1 MEHCKFCEAELEEGS
16 MVCPSC
22 GRDNTDAPREPEA
35 ENVTCEAQEPAEKKT
50 EEDTGTQ
57 EENTPAENAEAE
69 DAKAESDGE
78 SEEKEAAVEV
88 SREPEEEKE
97 PSAPIQ
103 PGVKMTPGKAA
114 AAVAGLVVLAA
125 VVVALVL
132 WGMKD
137 SIFRKD
143 ALSETPSAET
153 GETVAAEEATI
164 PEDGDPDNETC
175 KGSYS
180 ASDEEVI
187 AARDTVVAT
196 AGEYPLTLGELQIYY
211 WQEVSSFLNQYGSYA
226 PYFGLDYTQPLD
238 TQPCGIM
245 EGRTWQQYFLASAL
259 NSWRT
264 YQALDAEAAAQGF
277 EMEQELKDYIA
288 ALPETMEEEA
298 VSKDFESAEDLLRYN
313 VGPGATVADYV
324 KFMEV
329 YYRGYSY
336 FNDFY
341 SNLTATDEEIAD
353 MFALHEEEYAQQGLT
368 RDTKTVNVRHILIYP
383 EGATTDTIRTETFS
397 EEAWAAGEAAAQAL
411 LEEWLQGEQTEES
424 FAALA
429 QEHSQDPGSAANG
442 GLYTDVY
449 EGDMVEAFDAWCF
462 DPLRQVGDYGIV
474 RTEYGYHIM
483 YYSGETIQWPIHAE
497 SDVINEKTNNM
508 VDAAVEKLPIQV
520 DYDKILLGVVDLGA

>member
-22 GRDNTDAPREPEA
+22 GKDNADVTQEVPEQETEAADSREEQKASEDAGAEQKEIQPEDAQEQENAGETETDAREPE
-35 ENVTCEAQEPAEKKT
+35 QEIELPTA
-50 EEDTGTQ
+50 
-57 EENTPAENAEAE
+57 
-69 DAKAESDGE
+69 
-78 SEEKEAAVEV
+78 
-88 SREPEEEKE
+88 
-97 PSAPIQ
+97 IQ
-103 PGVKMTPGKAA
+103 PVVKMTPGKVA

-125 VVVALVL
+125 AVVALVL

-143 ALSETPSAET
+143 TLMETLPAET
-153 GETVAAEEATI
+153 GETVSAEEATI

-180 ASDEEVI
+180 ASDEAVI

-211 WQEVSSFLNQYGSYA
+211 WQEVSSFLNQYGAYA
-226 PYFGLDYTQPLD
+226 PYFGLDYTQPLE

-264 YQALDAEAAAQGF
+264 YQALDAEAAAQNF

-298 VSKDFESAEDLLRYN
+298 ISKGFEGAEDLLKYN

-341 SNLTATDEEIAD
+341 SKLTATDEEIAD

-397 EEAWAAGEAAAQAL
+397 DEAWAAGEASAQAL

-429 QEHSQDPGSAANG
+429 EEHSQDPGSAANG
-442 GLYTDVY
+442 GLYTDVH

-474 RTEYGYHIM
+474 RTEFGYHIM

-520 DYDKILLGVVDLGA
+520 DYDKILLAVVDLGA

>member
-1 MEHCKFCEAELEEGS
+1 MEHCKYCEAELEEGNT
-16 MVCPSC
+16 VCPSC
-22 GRDNTDAPREPEA
+22 GRDNTDALPEQEA

-57 EENTPAENAEAE
+57 EENTPAEDPEAE
-69 DAKAESDGE
+69 DAKAEDDGDSEEKDTAGE
-78 SEEKEAAVEV
+78 SEV
-88 SREPEEEKE
+88 EKE
-97 PSAPIQ
+97 PSASIQ
-103 PGVKMTPGKAA
+103 PGVKMTPGRVA
-114 AAVAGLVVLAA
+114 AAVAGLVLLAA

-137 SIFRKD
+137 SVFRKD
-143 ALSETPSAET
+143 ETPSAGTEMNAPVEET
-153 GETVAAEEATI
+153 TAPVVEATI

-180 ASDEEVI
+180 AADEEVI

-196 AGEYPLTLGELQIYY
+196 AGDYTLTLGELQIYY

-226 PYFGLDYTQPLD
+226 PYFGLDHTQPLD

-264 YQALDAEAAAQGF
+264 YQALYAQAVSEGYQ
-277 EMEQELKDYIA
+277 MEQELVDYIA
-288 ALPETMEEEA
+288 ALPQTMEDEA
-298 VSKDFESAEDLLRYN
+298 VSKGFEGAEDLLKYN

-324 KFMEV
+324 KFMDV
-329 YYRGYSY
+329 YYQGYSY
-336 FNDFY
+336 FNHFY
-341 SNLTATDEEIAD
+341 TSITVTDEEIAE

-383 EGATTDTIRTETFS
+383 EGATTETIRTETFS
-397 EEAWAAGEAAAQAL
+397 EEAWASGEAAAQAL

-483 YYSGETIQWPIHAE
+483 YYSGETIQWPIHAK

-508 VDAAVEKLPIQV
+508 ADAAVEKLPIQV
-520 DYDKILLGVVDLGA
+520 DYDKILLGVVALGA